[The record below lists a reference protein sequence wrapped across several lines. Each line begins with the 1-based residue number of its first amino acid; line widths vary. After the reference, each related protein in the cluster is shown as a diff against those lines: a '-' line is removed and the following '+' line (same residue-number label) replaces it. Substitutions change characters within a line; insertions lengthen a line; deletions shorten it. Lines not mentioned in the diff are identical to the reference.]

1 MNAELVRCLSR
12 TARGTVP
19 PLTAAVGGLASQEV
33 LKAITG
39 KFAPLQQWVRYW
51 TAQLLFSTKNLFP
64 FVSSVSSF
72 CLFSHHDSPGID
84 SFNNWVFLPPF
95 CCLVLSRCHGDS
107 RATSFSLTWGVF
119 TPWWSLWWITC
130 LHWRIVVSRT
140 TQAEGIYG
148 ECCSVQMASC
158 IL

>member
-19 PLTAAVGGLASQEV
+19 PLTAAIGGLASQEV

-51 TAQLLFSTKNLFP
+51 TAQLLFSTKLVPICFFCKFILSLFTLWLTRYR
-64 FVSSVSSF
+64 F
-72 CLFSHHDSPGID
+72 LH
-84 SFNNWVFLPPF
+84 NWVFLLPF

-107 RATSFSLTWGVF
+107 QATSFSVTWGVF

-148 ECCSVQMASC
+148 ECCSVQMAYC